1 MVDKITQT
9 ETELL
14 SNALER
20 ILTSA
25 VLIKDLGDTLPK
37 TDILQ
42 DSNKVYAGKASMLF
56 VDMRD
61 STKLPDQFDAER
73 LIKIYRSYIRTI
85 VQAVRYSNGVVR
97 DFMGDGVL
105 AVFIDDDKGKSED
118 KAVYAARYITT
129 AIDKF
134 LNPMLDETLRYR
146 ISCGIGIHTGEVT
159 LSKVGM
165 KGKEQ
170 DDKAESEY
178 GIAWIGNST
187 NLACKQSGAVGGGT
201 IFISTSTYAALSD
214 LNKAKYWKHLEIEK
228 GSNVL
233 KGYIAEHFY
242 LDLDEELEPCCACQ
256 QREAATFP
264 EMLKKRI
271 EEITEQAIK
280 LGREEQAF
288 AQKEKDLKS
297 KELFLNKKEE
307 QLNTKARSLDWLE
320 YSFYSNVI
328 KSGFCR
334 KEYVLEM
341 GMDFWEENLEKAI
354 SSGEKVGKNQQKVK
368 QDLSYAMVSI
378 YESLG
383 IYDKAYMFLVEQ
395 ARGFDWLSVYT
406 TKDIV
411 QKVGHCSLLEEAVV
425 ARIAKGDLLPQNKPE
440 FEAIRDWLFYEYN
453 IAPIG

>member
-9 ETELL
+9 EAELL

-105 AVFIDDDKGKSED
+105 AVFIDDDNGKSED

-170 DDKAESEY
+170 DDDAENEY

-187 NLACKQSGAVGGGT
+187 NLACKQSGVVGCGT

-214 LNKAKYWKHLEIEK
+214 LNKAKYWRHFEIEK
-228 GSNVL
+228 GPNVL

-242 LDLDEELEPCCACQ
+242 LGLDEEIESCCVCQ
-256 QREAATFP
+256 QKEAVTFP
-264 EMLKKRI
+264 EMLKKKI

-280 LGREEQAF
+280 LGREEQVF

-334 KEYVLEM
+334 KGYVLEM

-406 TKDIV
+406 TKDII